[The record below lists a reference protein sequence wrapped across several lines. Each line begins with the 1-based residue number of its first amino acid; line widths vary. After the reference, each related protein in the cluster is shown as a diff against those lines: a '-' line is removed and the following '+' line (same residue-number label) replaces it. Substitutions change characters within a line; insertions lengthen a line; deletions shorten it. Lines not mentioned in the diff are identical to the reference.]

1 MARGKKAAASLTPEE
16 KLQQALVPVED
27 QPYEIPENW
36 CWVNFGTVCKFENGY
51 AFKSDRFSNEHGIPV
66 IRISNIKENEVDI
79 DSCVY
84 TTETEVDEKF
94 IVQYGDLLIAM
105 SGATTGKNGIY
116 LSDKTA
122 YLNQRVGNIK
132 IINDALLNANYRNYY
147 ILEKTDE
154 ILRNAYGGAQPNI
167 SSTKI
172 CAMSFPLAPF
182 KEQQRIVDHVESIF
196 AKLDEAK
203 EKAQAVVDGFE
214 LRKSAILHKAFT
226 GELTAQWRQEHGV
239 GLDSWVEAPLGDYST
254 SQYGYTE
261 KSSVDEIGPHFL
273 RITDIQDGKVLWNEV
288 PYCKID
294 DETKEKYVLSI
305 GDIVVARTGATTG
318 KSYMVMDDVD
328 SVFASYL
335 IRVSIS
341 KKELLAP
348 EYLYLFMQSP
358 KYWGQI
364 MELSQGVAQP
374 GVNGKKLQTLTLPVP
389 SMEEQLKIV
398 EFANGILPR
407 MDQSKEAAE
416 IVLVQIDTMK
426 KAVLARAFRGELG
439 TNDPAE
445 ESAMELLKSVL

>member
-1 MARGKKAAASLTPEE
+1 MAKGKKAAATLTPEE
-16 KLQQALVPVED
+16 KLQQALVPIEE
-27 QPYEIPENW
+27 QPYEIPTNW
-36 CWVNFGTVCKFENGY
+36 NWVRFDRATINYDSKRIPLSTKQRSALEKIYDYYGASGVIDKVDNYIFDQELLLIGEDGANLLSRSTPIAFLASGKYWVNNHAHTLDSSAITTRTFLCNYINSIDLAPYVTGSAQPKLTQDKMN
-51 AFKSDRFSNEHGIPV
+51 AIPV
-66 IRISNIKENEVDI
+66 PI
-79 DSCVY
+79 
-84 TTETEVDEKF
+84 
-94 IVQYGDLLIAM
+94 
-105 SGATTGKNGIY
+105 
-116 LSDKTA
+116 
-122 YLNQRVGNIK
+122 
-132 IINDALLNANYRNYY
+132 
-147 ILEKTDE
+147 
-154 ILRNAYGGAQPNI
+154 P
-167 SSTKI
+167 
-172 CAMSFPLAPF
+172 PLT
-182 KEQQRIVDHVESIF
+182 EQQRIVDRIESIF

-239 GLDSWVEAPLGDYST
+239 GLNSWVEAPLGDYST

-348 EYLYLFMQSP
+348 EHLYLFMQSP

-364 MELSQGVAQP
+364 MELSQGIAQP

-398 EFANGILPR
+398 ELANGILPR

-416 IVLVQIDTMK
+416 TVLDQIDTMK
-426 KAVLARAFRGELG
+426 KSVLARAFRGELG